1 MWWFCTYKLKVKGQ
15 IRQYKTTP
23 KSHNSH
29 VVIADMLGGDDDAA
43 AAKAKINFISW
54 SMIGVQAGYKTQGAS
69 DATKKGLDLDNV
81 SVGFNHTTNLQE
93 TSFLTVRCILK
104 SL

>member
-43 AAKAKINFISW
+43 AAKAKINFVSW
-54 SMIGVQAGYKTQGAS
+54 TMFGVQGNYITYTES
-69 DATKKGLDLDNV
+69 SRCNKKG
-81 SVGFNHTTNLQE
+81 S
-93 TSFLTVRCILK
+93 
-104 SL
+104 

>member
-1 MWWFCTYKLKVKGQ
+1 MKVKGQ

-54 SMIGVQAGYKTQGAS
+54 SMIGVQGNFLTQNRI
-69 DATKKGLDLDNV
+69 DTTKKGLDLDSV
-81 SVGFNHTTNLQE
+81 SVGF
-93 TSFLTVRCILK
+93 K
-104 SL
+104 S